1 MDDAGKRLE
10 LTQELK
16 RARNWILGVGI
27 LMVVFDQIY
36 FAISIP
42 AGADPDLV
50 SQARNWL
57 FKVDG
62 VVLAFFVGMYFLAR
76 VKPVVAC
83 VLALIGFWGL
93 SLWAIDFDLTQLWRG
108 LAVNVLFTFF
118 LIRGVISA
126 NRAQQ
131 LQTELGQI
139 FE

>member
-93 SLWAIDFDLTQLWRG
+93 ALWAVQFDPTQLWRG
-108 LAVNVLFTFF
+108 IVIKILFTMA
-118 LIRGVISA
+118 LVRGIKSA

>member
-1 MDDAGKRLE
+1 MDDKRVE
-10 LTQELK
+10 LTKELK

-27 LMVVFDQIY
+27 ALVAVDQIY
-36 FAISIP
+36 FARSIP
-42 AGADPDLV
+42 AGADPNLV
-50 SQARNWL
+50 REARNWQL
-57 FKVDG
+57 MFDG
-62 VVLAFFVGMYFLAR
+62 IVLAFFVGMYVLAHWKA
-76 VKPVVAC
+76 VLAC
-83 VLALIGFWGL
+83 VLALVGFWGL

-118 LIRGVISA
+118 LIRGIISA